1 MFWKLA
7 IPAILAWTLFVSTET
22 KKPRPQGSIP
32 SPYKLKGNDLSS
44 PSHTPASLPQHT
56 SAQRQKGKHDM
67 LTSSREAL
75 VVTERKYLKSDWC
88 KTQPLRQTVSL
99 EGCLSRTVI
108 NRFCYGQCNSFYI
121 PRHLTSQASR
131 RSRKTASTPDHHT
144 SFQSCAFCRPSRITT
159 VTVRLHCPGLQPP
172 YRQRKVQRIKQCKC
186 VSVNV
191 NAAYWEGAHTKQC
204 FRVFFFG
211 KTGAAPTINVWN
223 VPKTTANQKTGH
235 LHYVWTVPHYALREC
250 LIAAEQHSNGNNAGF
265 LFFFDKYK
273 EPEIST
279 TYKTETVNNILVLN

>member
-1 MFWKLA
+1 MYRMFWKLA
-7 IPAILAWTLFVSTET
+7 LPAILAWTLFVSTES
-22 KKPRPQGSIP
+22 KRPRPQGSIP

-44 PSHTPASLPQHT
+44 PTHTLASLPQHT
-56 SAQRQKGKHDM
+56 SARRQKGKHDM
-67 LTSSREAL
+67 LSSSREAL

-121 PRHLTSQASR
+121 PRHLTSQTSH
-131 RSRKTASTPDHHT
+131 RSRKSSSMPDHNT
-144 SFQSCAFCRPSRITT
+144 PFQSCAFCRPSRITT

-191 NAAYWEGAHTKQC
+191 NAAY
-204 FRVFFFG
+204 
-211 KTGAAPTINVWN
+211 
-223 VPKTTANQKTGH
+223 
-235 LHYVWTVPHYALREC
+235 
-250 LIAAEQHSNGNNAGF
+250 
-265 LFFFDKYK
+265 
-273 EPEIST
+273 
-279 TYKTETVNNILVLN
+279 

>member
-1 MFWKLA
+1 LDSNRKAWWRRTQLQERFCTSDGYPRCFSTSGALSPGRSLTCCLTFDLRVTSQGITARKRDSGLQIYRMFWKLA
-7 IPAILAWTLFVSTET
+7 IPAILAWTLFVSIET
-22 KKPRPQGSIP
+22 KKLRPQGAIP

-44 PSHTPASLPQHT
+44 PSHTLASLPQHT
-56 SAQRQKGKHDM
+56 SARRQKGKHDM
-67 LTSSREAL
+67 LSSSREAL

-121 PRHLTSQASR
+121 PRHLTSQTSH
-131 RSRKTASTPDHHT
+131 RSRKTASAPDHNT

-191 NAAYWEGAHTKQC
+191 NAAY
-204 FRVFFFG
+204 
-211 KTGAAPTINVWN
+211 
-223 VPKTTANQKTGH
+223 
-235 LHYVWTVPHYALREC
+235 
-250 LIAAEQHSNGNNAGF
+250 
-265 LFFFDKYK
+265 
-273 EPEIST
+273 
-279 TYKTETVNNILVLN
+279 

>member
-32 SPYKLKGNDLSS
+32 SPYKLK
-44 PSHTPASLPQHT
+44 HT

-67 LTSSREAL
+67 LSSSREAL

-121 PRHLTSQASR
+121 PRHLTY
-131 RSRKTASTPDHHT
+131 HHT

-191 NAAYWEGAHTKQC
+191 NAAY
-204 FRVFFFG
+204 
-211 KTGAAPTINVWN
+211 
-223 VPKTTANQKTGH
+223 
-235 LHYVWTVPHYALREC
+235 
-250 LIAAEQHSNGNNAGF
+250 
-265 LFFFDKYK
+265 
-273 EPEIST
+273 
-279 TYKTETVNNILVLN
+279 

>member
-22 KKPRPQGSIP
+22 KRPRPQGSIP
-32 SPYKLKGNDLSS
+32 SPYKLKG
-44 PSHTPASLPQHT
+44 
-56 SAQRQKGKHDM
+56 KHDM
-67 LTSSREAL
+67 LSSSREAL

-121 PRHLTSQASR
+121 P
-131 RSRKTASTPDHHT
+131 HHNT

-159 VTVRLHCPGLQPP
+159 VTVRLHCPGLQPL

-191 NAAYWEGAHTKQC
+191 NA
-204 FRVFFFG
+204 
-211 KTGAAPTINVWN
+211 
-223 VPKTTANQKTGH
+223 
-235 LHYVWTVPHYALREC
+235 
-250 LIAAEQHSNGNNAGF
+250 S
-265 LFFFDKYK
+265 
-273 EPEIST
+273 
-279 TYKTETVNNILVLN
+279 

>member
-1 MFWKLA
+1 MGLQMYRMFWKLA
-7 IPAILAWTLFVSTET
+7 LPAILAWTLFVSTES
-22 KKPRPQGSIP
+22 KRPRPPGSIP

-44 PSHTPASLPQHT
+44 PTHTLASLPQHT
-56 SAQRQKGKHDM
+56 SARRQKGKHDM
-67 LTSSREAL
+67 LSSSREAL

-121 PRHLTSQASR
+121 PRHLTSQTSH
-131 RSRKTASTPDHHT
+131 RSRKTSSMPDHNT

-191 NAAYWEGAHTKQC
+191 NAAY
-204 FRVFFFG
+204 
-211 KTGAAPTINVWN
+211 
-223 VPKTTANQKTGH
+223 
-235 LHYVWTVPHYALREC
+235 
-250 LIAAEQHSNGNNAGF
+250 
-265 LFFFDKYK
+265 
-273 EPEIST
+273 
-279 TYKTETVNNILVLN
+279 